1 MRESRSSEKRQ
12 INRPVDKVV
21 PTVTKAIEKVNLGE
35 ELERKEA
42 GGEPTL
48 DNLPTEK
55 PALQTGDSVPGQ
67 WNIKGKGL
75 KAHENKIINHFT
87 KAY

>member
-1 MRESRSSEKRQ
+1 MSYHH
-12 INRPVDKVV
+12 INGG
-21 PTVTKAIEKVNLGE
+21 EKVRQRIKPSRNEVDSGDW
-35 ELERKEA
+35 KEA